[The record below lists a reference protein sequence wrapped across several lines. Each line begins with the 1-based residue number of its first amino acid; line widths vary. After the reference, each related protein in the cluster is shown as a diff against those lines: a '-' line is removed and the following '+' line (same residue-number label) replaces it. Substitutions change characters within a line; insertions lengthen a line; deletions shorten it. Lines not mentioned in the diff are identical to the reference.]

1 MEKENALPM
10 AKVSVIVPIYGVEK
24 FIERCARS
32 LFEQTLDS
40 IEYIFVDD
48 CTKDK
53 SIEVLQRVIDDYPQ
67 RKPFVKI
74 LHHQVNQG
82 LPTARHTGLLQ
93 ATGEYIAHCDSDD
106 WVEKDIYQ
114 TLYNKAKQE
123 DADICY
129 CDFCLDDGKDYHKH
143 QVKFS
148 ADYDLNK
155 EHIMRD
161 LLTHKITGNVCGY
174 ISHRRLYQNKILYP
188 KGNMGEDWALTV
200 QLMYYVSKPICYVSR
215 PMYHYFINPDSI
227 CRVPSIE
234 KKIKNLNDLVINTN
248 TILDF
253 FKMNDAQKDYEQYYM
268 MMKLYCRYQMG
279 NSVHN
284 KQCYQAWR
292 NCFKEVEGKVMGNK
306 EVTTQYKIYYLLGWI
321 RIFPLLFYIK
331 QQLKRHEKVQMAR

>member
-74 LHHQVNQG
+74 LHHQENQG
-82 LPTARHTGLLQ
+82 QPTARHTGLLQ

-114 TLYNKAKQE
+114 TLYDKAKQE

-161 LLTHKITGNVCGY
+161 LLTHKITGSVCGY
-174 ISHRRLYQNKILYP
+174 ISHSRLYQNKILYP
-188 KGNMGEDWALTV
+188 KGNMWEDWCLTI
-200 QLMYYVSKPICYVSR
+200 QLTYYSRHKTIYIPKPL
-215 PMYHYFINPDSI
+215 YHYFINQNSMWRTPLKEKHLKLYKDSVMNTETI
-227 CRVPSIE
+227 KKFFKLNDIEDTYKQYDVIMKLCCRFTLNAYLDDKECYLLWKKTYPEIDGHVLNN
-234 KKIKNLNDLVINTN
+234 KNVVLRNKIK
-248 TILDF
+248 
-253 FKMNDAQKDYEQYYM
+253 
-268 MMKLYCRYQMG
+268 
-279 NSVHN
+279 
-284 KQCYQAWR
+284 
-292 NCFKEVEGKVMGNK
+292 
-306 EVTTQYKIYYLLGWI
+306 YLLGYFGLI
-321 RIFPLLFYIK
+321 SFLIK
-331 QQLKRHEKVQMAR
+331 

>member
-1 MEKENALPM
+1 MKKENTLPM

-32 LFEQTLDS
+32 LFEQTLDK

-53 SIEVLQRVIDDYPQ
+53 SIEVLQKVIDDYPQ

-74 LHHQVNQG
+74 LYHQVNQG
-82 LPTARHTGLLQ
+82 LPTARYTGLIQ

-114 TLYNKAKQE
+114 TLYDKAKLE
-123 DADICY
+123 NADICY

-148 ADYDLNK
+148 VDYDLNK

-161 LLTHKITGNVCGY
+161 LLTHKITGSVCGY
-174 ISHRRLYQNKILYP
+174 ISHRRLYHNKILYP

-200 QLMYYVSKPICYVSR
+200 QIMYYVSKPICYVSR
-215 PMYHYFINPDSI
+215 PMYHYFMNFQSISRSPTKEQNLKAFYSMLDNTKLVFDFLRINHLEDTYKEYYTALKLHSKFSLSRFVHDKE
-227 CRVPSIE
+227 CY
-234 KKIKNLNDLVINTN
+234 KIWKETYPEIKDKVLKDKYITPKSKIQY
-248 TILDF
+248 TLD
-253 FKMNDAQKDYEQYYM
+253 
-268 MMKLYCRYQMG
+268 YCRLSFIT
-279 NSVHN
+279 NLIL
-284 KQCYQAWR
+284 
-292 NCFKEVEGKVMGNK
+292 
-306 EVTTQYKIYYLLGWI
+306 T
-321 RIFPLLFYIK
+321 IK
-331 QQLKRHEKVQMAR
+331 QKLRR